1 MNKRL
6 YYRSQ
11 KKNKPNKPEEGI
23 YEGQTK
29 IDKLKKKSGGKL
41 KTNKTLKKER

>member
-29 IDKLKKKSGGKL
+29 IDKLKKKSGGVVD
-41 KTNKTLKKER
+41 KKGYQLQ